1 MVDDIKRRLGI
12 LAIVVA
18 AALVFL
24 WPTVNV
30 YYQKYKGVE
39 VTPEAINESNWPSKP
54 IALGLDLSGGVY
66 LDYRVVTDEAV
77 KSRLVSVIQGLRSG
91 LRKEKV
97 PVIKTKVDLEP
108 SGKFVASV
116 TLLSDRTLEKA
127 KSVID
132 AARSELVFEETTT
145 DSGKPVLRY
154 SAPAALVQQIRN
166 SSVEQAKET
175 LDARVNQFGVAEPLI
190 TRAGVDRIILQM
202 PGAKDIE
209 AVKKV
214 VGRVAKL
221 EFRLVP
227 QAGEG
232 ENDTVTLT
240 NREGGGSIKLA
251 DTVLMD
257 GSSVRDARVG
267 FDSNGQI
274 EVSVMFTQEGG
285 RQFAQVTGE
294 NVGRQMAIIL
304 DGEVYSTPVIRERIA
319 GGVCSIT
326 GGFDIKEA
334 GDLGLVL
341 RAGALPAPLEIQK
354 ERTVGPSLGLES
366 IKKGTSSILIG
377 FALILAFMAIYYRKS
392 GVVASVILLVNLVLI
407 LACLSMVGATL
418 TLPGLAGLALTIGM
432 AVDSNVIIFERI
444 RDELKTGASRNAAV
458 EAGFDRAYSA
468 IMDSNITTLLTG
480 IILYYF
486 GTGAIRGFAVTLSIG
501 ILTTVFCAIFVTKI
515 CFDLFPLTSRSK
527 ELSI

>member
-1 MVDDIKRRLGI
+1 MVDDVKRRLVI
-12 LAIVVA
+12 FAVVMA

-24 WPTVNV
+24 WPTVSV
-30 YYQKYKGVE
+30 YYQKFNGVDVSTE
-39 VTPEAINESNWPSKP
+39 SINESNWPSKP

-77 KSRLVSVIQGLRSG
+77 KSRLGATLQGIRTA
-91 LRKEKV
+91 LRKDKV

-108 SGKFVASV
+108 SGKFIASV

-127 KSVID
+127 KTVIQS
-132 AARSELVFEETTT
+132 AGSELAYEENIIEA
-145 DSGKPVLRY
+145 GKPVLRY
-154 SAPAALVQQIRN
+154 SIPPALVQQIRN
-166 SSVEQAKET
+166 SSVDQAKET

-190 TRAGVDRIILQM
+190 TRAGTDRIILQM

-227 QAGEG
+227 EAAST
-232 ENDTVTLT
+232 DTVTLV
-240 NREGGGSIKLA
+240 NKQDGGTIKLDDA
-251 DTVLMD
+251 VLMD

-267 FDSNGQI
+267 FDNNGQI
-274 EVSVMFTQEGG
+274 EVSVSFTQEGG

-294 NVGRQMAIIL
+294 NVGRQMGIIL

-334 GDLGLVL
+334 GDLALVL

-366 IKKGTSSILIG
+366 IKKGTNSILIG
-377 FALILAFMAIYYRKS
+377 FALILLFMAVYYRKA

-444 RDELKTGASRNAAV
+444 RDELKAGASRNAAV

-468 IMDSNITTLLTG
+468 IMDSNITTLLTHP
-480 IILYYF
+480 IDWNF
-486 GTGAIRGFAVTLSIG
+486 NHG
-501 ILTTVFCAIFVTKI
+501 ILCNI
-515 CFDLFPLTSRSK
+515 CD
-527 ELSI
+527 